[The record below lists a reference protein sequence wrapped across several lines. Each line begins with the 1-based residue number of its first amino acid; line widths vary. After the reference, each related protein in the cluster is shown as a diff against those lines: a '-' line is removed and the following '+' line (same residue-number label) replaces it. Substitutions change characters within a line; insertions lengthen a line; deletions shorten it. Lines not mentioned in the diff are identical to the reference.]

1 MSDVRI
7 EGIDKLSKRLKRL
20 EDKLG
25 RKEAV
30 RILKKGA
37 PPIKE
42 MKKLAPKKSGR
53 LHKSIATRRGKKN
66 RALGE
71 SVLIGPRGGRRDT
84 LRTHCGAGFAFG

>member
-37 PPIKE
+37 PPIKRE

-53 LHKSIATRRGKKN
+53 LHKSIATRRGKKT
-66 RALGE
+66 AHWASL
-71 SVLIGPRGGRRDT
+71 
-84 LRTHCGAGFAFG
+84 F